1 VVGIGVGGIRV
12 VGAYVTVGEEL
23 GLVEGSHVG
32 WLVGS
37 GTGKHMHGK
46 FAEHSA
52 VVVSSLLKYTAPK
65 SAS

>member
-1 VVGIGVGGIRV
+1 
-12 VGAYVTVGEEL
+12 VGEEL